1 MEFNSLAYLLFL
13 PTVFA
18 LYWLGGGLRWRN
30 GVVVAASFLFYGWWD
45 WRFLCLMIA
54 TCALNFAAARWMER
68 TAHRKWLCGATL
80 AMNFGILG
88 VFKYY
93 DFFAESLDALL
104 QPLGIDAGFPL
115 LHLILPVGISF
126 YTFQVTGYVIDV
138 YRRQTRAVEDVMQ
151 FFAFVSFFPQL
162 VAGPIERSSQLLPRF
177 GVVQRFDR
185 AEAVEGMRRILWG
198 LMKKMLLADNCGAV
212 ADQIFSQSGS
222 ASIEELWLGALCFA
236 FQIYGD
242 FSGYSDMAI
251 GSARLFGI
259 RLMENFD
266 RPYLS
271 RSIPDFWRRW
281 HISLMTWLR
290 DYVYIPL
297 GGNRH
302 GVWRKWRNTFAV
314 FVLSG
319 LWHGAGWTFVC
330 WGIWHA
336 LLFVPYSL
344 VGCLKTVRSG
354 LTGLL
359 QGALCFVLVLIGWV
373 MFRAENMAQAGR
385 YIYGMLGGAEG
396 GGYAFSRMPLL
407 FIALFMAA
415 ECFLHG
421 KLPFDRLR
429 HRSLR
434 MLIYLL
440 LFLLT
445 LWFGGRPAT
454 FIYFQF

>member
-18 LYWLGGGLRWRN
+18 LYWMGGGLRWRN
-30 GVVVAASFLFYGWWD
+30 GVVVAASFVFYGWWD

-54 TCALNFAAARWMER
+54 TCGLNFAAARLMER
-68 TAHRKWLCGATL
+68 TERRRLLCVATV
-80 AMNFGILG
+80 AMNFAILG

-93 DFFAESLDALL
+93 DFFAESLVALL
-104 QPLGIDAGFPL
+104 QPLGIAPSVPL

-126 YTFQVTGYVIDV
+126 YTFQTTGYVVDV
-138 YRRQTRAVEDVMQ
+138 YRRQTRAASDVVQ

-162 VAGPIERSSQLLPRF
+162 VAGPIERSSQLLPQF
-177 GVVQRFDR
+177 GVVQRFSR
-185 AEAVEGMRRILWG
+185 SEAVDGMRRILWG

-212 ADQIFSQSGS
+212 ADQIFAQSAT
-222 ASIEELWLGALCFA
+222 ASVAELWMGALCFA

-266 RPYLS
+266 LPYLS
-271 RSIPDFWRRW
+271 RTIPEFWRRW

-297 GGNRH
+297 GGNRY
-302 GVWRKWRNTFAV
+302 GVWRKWRNTFTV
-314 FVLSG
+314 FILSG

-336 LLFVPYSL
+336 LLFVPYAL
-344 VGCLKTVRSG
+344 FGFLKTARG
-354 LTGLL
+354 GLL
-359 QGALCFVLVLIGWV
+359 GVMQGVLCFALVLIGWV
-373 MFRAENMAQAGR
+373 MFRAENMAQAWH
-385 YIYGMLGGAEG
+385 YLIGMLGGAEG
-396 GGYAFSRMPLL
+396 MDYAYSRQPLL
-407 FIALFMAA
+407 FIALFFAV
-415 ECFLHG
+415 ECFLRG
-421 KLPFDRLR
+421 RLPFGRLP

-434 MLIYLL
+434 MLVYLL